1 MRIRWTP
8 LAYADLRAA
17 CEFVRRDNPAAAR
30 RLRQAI
36 TKAVTG
42 LAAFPMQ
49 GRPGRVD
56 GTRELVIAATPFV
69 VVYECIEEEIGI
81 VAVMHGS
88 RAWPE
93 VF

>member
-1 MRIRWTP
+1 
-8 LAYADLRAA
+8 
-17 CEFVRRDNPAAAR
+17 
-30 RLRQAI
+30 
-36 TKAVTG
+36 
-42 LAAFPMQ
+42 MQ